1 MSSHTV
7 EPIRVL
13 LVDDHKSVL
22 WGLEKLIDT
31 ASPSMNVVGTATR
44 CSEALVAVDRYQP
57 DIVLLDI
64 DLEDDNGLDLL
75 GALRGRS
82 RPYLLILTGIRDP
95 EIIECAMR
103 EGARGMVYK
112 SEPAERILKAIVRVH
127 EGEFWLSRDR
137 MAKILGSVLSDGGA
151 ATEHQGVTT
160 DAILTP
166 AERRIIAAI
175 VRHKGASNKVIAS
188 ALDISCNTLRNH
200 LASIYGKVGVHTRLD
215 LFLYAKERG
224 LEKAAA

>member
-1 MSSHTV
+1 
-7 EPIRVL
+7 
-13 LVDDHKSVL
+13 
-22 WGLEKLIDT
+22 
-31 ASPSMNVVGTATR
+31 
-44 CSEALVAVDRYQP
+44 
-57 DIVLLDI
+57 
-64 DLEDDNGLDLL
+64 
-75 GALRGRS
+75 
-82 RPYLLILTGIRDP
+82 
-95 EIIECAMR
+95 
-103 EGARGMVYK
+103 
-112 SEPAERILKAIVRVH
+112 
-127 EGEFWLSRDR
+127 

-151 ATEHQGVTT
+151 ATEHRGVTT